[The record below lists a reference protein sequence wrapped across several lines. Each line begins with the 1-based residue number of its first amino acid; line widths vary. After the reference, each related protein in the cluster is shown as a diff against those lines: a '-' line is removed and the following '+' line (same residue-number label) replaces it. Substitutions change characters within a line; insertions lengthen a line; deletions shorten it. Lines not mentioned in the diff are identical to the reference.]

1 MLLSSG
7 RSSGQNANGVS
18 SASNAGPKS
27 GVDIL
32 TDTQGVDFAPYVR
45 EMLRT
50 VRTAWLRTLD
60 EDRDS
65 LLNQDGWTS
74 IRLTIVSDGTLTKM
88 ELDDSSHQLA
98 IKPRGVGCGGAGASV
113 LSPAAV
119 VYGAKSRSPH
129 SLCRESAGSDEYSLT
144 EADARRA
151 GTIFAQ
157 ATRYPECE
165 MNPNETD
172 VYAIHGADPEVLA
185 YAMAKYSRSALTL
198 KESLREISAQRAE
211 QFLNTFYFQYG
222 HRSIADLA
230 HIPFA
235 IERLSLL
242 AAIALVDE
250 QRWDGQE
257 RSTRYQD
264 FRKSG
269 WYTPELGAEHSRYTA
284 AIEALFAGYNR
295 VGEGMLEALK
305 ATIARPE
312 TMKPEAYER
321 TLKARAFD
329 VARYLL
335 PLATNTSLG
344 QIVNARTL
352 ETQVSRLLT
361 SDFAEIRA
369 LGEKLRK
376 AATEPAWDV
385 QQEPAKALLESL
397 DAAEGRH
404 EARLEEF
411 LLRPVKSA
419 PTLVKYA
426 VASEYQRETGSLL
439 TQAAAE
445 LMRGEEIQP
454 APVVDLVEGGEP
466 LEVELATS
474 LLYPHCHFSYRQLRD
489 QVASLD
495 SGRLAELIELGTR
508 HRGRH
513 DELLRAFHVG
523 AALKFD
529 ILMDI
534 GGFRDMHRH
543 RRCTQ
548 LLQGFT
554 DLHGFDTPDA
564 PGQPTLAD
572 AKLQELYDETMEAA
586 FAAHRAL
593 RDSGA
598 TEAAESAQYCLPLGT
613 RCRSMFK
620 MDFAEALYISELRS
634 GVAGHYS
641 YRRVAWEMYKAV
653 KRQHPALAGMFRI
666 EDVREPVD
674 LLKR

>member
-1 MLLSSG
+1 M
-7 RSSGQNANGVS
+7 
-18 SASNAGPKS
+18 P
-27 GVDIL
+27 D
-32 TDTQGVDFAPYVR
+32 
-45 EMLRT
+45 
-50 VRTAWLRTLD
+50 
-60 EDRDS
+60 
-65 LLNQDGWTS
+65 
-74 IRLTIVSDGTLTKM
+74 
-88 ELDDSSHQLA
+88 
-98 IKPRGVGCGGAGASV
+98 
-113 LSPAAV
+113 
-119 VYGAKSRSPH
+119 
-129 SLCRESAGSDEYSLT
+129 
-144 EADARRA
+144 
-151 GTIFAQ
+151 
-157 ATRYPECE
+157 
-165 MNPNETD
+165 ETD

-185 YAMAKYSRSALTL
+185 YAMAKYSRSSLTL

-230 HIPFA
+230 HIPMA

-269 WYTPELGAEHSRYTA
+269 WYTPELATMAGEYQNGIAT
-284 AIEALFAGYNR
+284 LFIAYDR
-295 VGEGMLEALK
+295 VSQEMLAALK
-305 ATIARPE
+305 AAIGRPE

-361 SDFAEIRA
+361 SEFAEIRT
-369 LGEKLRK
+369 LGTKLR
-376 AATEPAWDV
+376 AAASEPAWNPDSTAREV
-385 QQEPAKALLESL
+385 KA
-397 DAAEGRH
+397 
-404 EARLEEF
+404 
-411 LLRPVKSA
+411 A

-426 VASEYQRETGSLL
+426 VANDYQRESRALL

-445 LMRGEEIQP
+445 LMNGVGIQP

-474 LLYPHCHFSYRQLRD
+474 LLYSHCHYSYRQLREA
-489 QVASLD
+489 VASL
-495 SGRLAELIELGTR
+495 SSSRLAELIALGTQY
-508 HRGRH
+508 RGRH
-513 DELLRAFHVG
+513 DELPRAFHVG
-523 AALKFD
+523 AALQFD

-554 DLHGFDTPDA
+554 SLHGFDTPDA
-564 PGQPTLAD
+564 PGQPTLA
-572 AKLQELYDETMEAA
+572 EAGLA
-586 FAAHRAL
+586 GAYSEAMQSAYATYRAI
-593 RDSGA
+593 RDSDVEEGA
-598 TEAAESAQYCLPLGT
+598 LSAQYCLPLGT

-641 YRRVAWEMYKAV
+641 YRRVAWEMYEAV
-653 KRQHPALAGMFRI
+653 KRQHPALAAMFRI

-674 LLKR
+674 LLRR